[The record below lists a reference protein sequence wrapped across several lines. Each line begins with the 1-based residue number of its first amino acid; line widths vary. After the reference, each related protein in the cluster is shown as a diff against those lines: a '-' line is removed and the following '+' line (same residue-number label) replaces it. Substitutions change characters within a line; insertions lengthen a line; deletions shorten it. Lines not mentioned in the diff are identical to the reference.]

1 MSNVNTRHKFY
12 GIAGMLLMLAV
23 PFFIGSRHSGTH
35 LESQQSLCPMKLLTG
50 FPCPGCGITKSMVFF
65 YEGNISKSFQHHFF
79 GPFTVLFCLA
89 GILLL
94 MAELLTRRDY
104 LRNWFYSKKLA
115 YVLGISLA
123 SYHLVRLFYF
133 VSDNNFYEIL
143 AQSVWR

>member
-1 MSNVNTRHKFY
+1 MSNVNTRRKFY

-65 YEGNISKSFQHHFF
+65 YEGNISKSLQHHVF
-79 GPFTVLFCLA
+79 GPITVLFCLA

-104 LRNWFYSKKLA
+104 LRSWFYSKKLA

-123 SYHLVRLFYF
+123 GYHLVRLFYF